1 MKRFCLVNFLP
12 ANTEEG
18 VRSVSVYPYPTVRE
32 A

>member
-1 MKRFCLVNFLP
+1 MKRFWLVNILP
-12 ANTEEG
+12 ANTEDY